1 MMMVIFVKARPD
13 LHAYTLP
20 TLQARRLCR
29 LILENVLSMW
39 GMVFPGDGNEVLTVC
54 TFLPELSDKQAMKS
68 TMNVIPRF
76 VRTDASSLSAGCL
89 VDSRGGVGCLPRHA
103 CMLGRAQGPACTSV
117 YLRDNLVHSRGVRSW
132 ECQSGV
138 LCERVRIVSS
148 VQRDLHIIDVPHNS
162 TVTPHTHAAQFAT
175 HGGAVL
181 RSKASQV
188 EEEKTPGCSMTQSLE
203 RTEPVRQWTE
213 QVVNFSPLNSEES
226 RRSQPETSH
235 NYSTRTSA
243 MDGS

>member
-1 MMMVIFVKARPD
+1 MMMVIFVKACPD

-117 YLRDNLVHSRGVRSW
+117 YLRDNLVHSTGVRSW

-162 TVTPHTHAAQFAT
+162 TVTPHTHAAQFGNPWWRCA
-175 HGGAVL
+175 
-181 RSKASQV
+181 
-188 EEEKTPGCSMTQSLE
+188 
-203 RTEPVRQWTE
+203 TE
-213 QVVNFSPLNSEES
+213 QGQSGGGREDPRVLHDAELRENGTRSAVDGAS
-226 RRSQPETSH
+226 REF
-235 NYSTRTSA
+235 
-243 MDGS
+243 